1 MANATSAEPPTRL
14 SLGQPVPIASHFIPT
29 NSTHGSSSSS
39 ANVNATASS
48 SSLVNPTSLAL
59 SLPHSDHSV
68 PISHVDVQSLHYLTI
83 EMPNVLRNS
92 ARRNVKKRKRVIEEM
107 QEAGLSVEG
116 LTISTGQ
123 QNEDE
128 EVIKRL
134 EAIGS
139 HVGATFVERLSRD
152 RPPFSTTLDVLKFIC
167 KELWTSIWDKQVDNL
182 RTNHR
187 GVYVLQDNVFKPLLR
202 LSVPVQG
209 ANSSSELALASRIQL
224 AIPTGLIRGALAR
237 LGVVS
242 TVVAESSQVPQCT
255 FHVKTT
261 AQRP

>member
-1 MANATSAEPPTRL
+1 MANATSPEPPTRL
-14 SLGQPVPIASHFIPT
+14 SLGQPVPIASHFVPT
-29 NSTHGSSSSS
+29 SSTHSSSSS
-39 ANVNATASS
+39 ANNANATASS

-68 PISHVDVQSLHYLTI
+68 PLMI

-92 ARRNVKKRKRVIEEM
+92 ARRNLKKRKRVIEEM

-116 LTISTGQ
+116 LTVSAGP

-139 HVGATFVERLSRD
+139 HIGSTFVERLSRE

-167 KELWTSIWDKQVDNL
+167 KELWTAIWDKQVDNL

-202 LSVPVQG
+202 LSVPAQG
-209 ANSSSELALASRIQL
+209 VNPSSELALASRVQL
-224 AIPTGLIRGALAR
+224 AMPTGMIRGALAR
-237 LGVVS
+237 LGVAS

-261 AQRP
+261 TQRS